1 MTKSSWKQSMTGA
14 AVVFVLA
21 AALVLNGCEEAPTLP
36 EEPAPSTPPTEPTL
50 PSTAKVAVI
59 SAEAGRSV
67 DEEIDAAVE
76 AGRDVSVDAIAH
88 AVRAIEGV
96 VSASPTPSGSAIVA
110 ELDDGTYVNVVV
122 VRMDDDRLFATAP
135 PSDRNEISGSVTPTT
150 DRNLT
155 QRILQP
161 QASTPR
167 GKGRVLILEP
177 HPEIIPDWLLGAK
190 NAVRNAKRDL
200 QSIGYE
206 VAHHVGTDVGIEKF
220 ETSYWAAFDVV
231 YIMTHGVHA
240 YAASGSPYQTLIS
253 TGVEYSYEV
262 AEHLVKKFGASAVAI
277 TKLGKKSYIS
287 VSADFFRKT
296 KATELPGTYVFVAAC
311 ESDKRIFSDDK
322 MMADAMLD
330 AGAGAYSG
338 FDEVVN
344 RQLSFR
350 IVERLT
356 DRLVVGSSL
365 TAASDAV
372 RKDPDMVPWYLK
384 VAKSVDDA
392 IDATLLDEH
401 VRTKPFYILK
411 PSFGGK
417 TMADQTY
424 TAGTAMEPLRLPA
437 ATGGRPFTCD
447 PDVAQSCSPGLRYSV
462 SGLPTGLRFDATTRT
477 VSGTPTAT
485 VSSRTVTY
493 QVMDANAATD
503 SIRFRITVQGAA
515 TPPTPGNTFR
525 DCAECPL
532 MVEVPSGSYVM
543 GSPPTEQGRWSS
555 EGPQHRVTIGYRLA
569 VGVYEVT
576 FAEWDACVADGGC
589 NGYRPYDRGWGR
601 GARPVI
607 HVSWVDA
614 QAYVGWLSRK
624 TGRRYRLLSE
634 SEWEYV
640 ARAGTTTRY
649 HTGDTI
655 TSSQANYGQSVGRTV
670 EVGSYPAN
678 AFGLHDVHGNVW
690 EWTQDCWNGSY
701 RGAPA
706 DGSAWESG
714 DCARRAFRGGSWT
727 DIPQYVRSAK
737 RVAWEPR
744 RPRYDHLGFR
754 VARTATGTIRND
766 DHADPRNRFDTLM
779 IRFTRQHDISVA
791 ALGVMQ
797 QGRVTYN
804 RAFGHG
810 DDVLMRIASVT
821 KPITAAAIRNLADDG
836 RLSLDDFAFDLGQA
850 EGGVLRLDPFPRL
863 GDERLKKITVLHLLR
878 HRGGWDRE
886 VAGDLVFREI
896 AIARAMSTA
905 SPPGR
910 SNTVRYILG
919 QPLQFEPGARRE
931 YSNIGYMVLGLI
943 IEKASGQDYLT
954 YVYENVFRPLG
965 VPHRDIIQGRTFP
978 QDRSDREPFYES
990 RSRCPNVFD
999 PSGSQVPCPDGG
1011 WDHEAKIAHGGLV
1024 ASTSAILKFLDQ
1036 YIAWGDHT
1044 GMRRTG
1050 GEVSNWWTAHSG
1062 SLDGTNTLA
1071 YQRGNG
1077 TNYVVMFNSRAS
1089 SGTSYTNLIRPEIES
1104 LLGIDQATVPP
1115 IPDDRGLGLGVI
1127 AD

>member
-1 MTKSSWKQSMTGA
+1 MTKSSWKQSMSGA

-21 AALVLNGCEEAPTLP
+21 AALVLNGCEEAPNLP
-36 EEPAPSTPPTEPTL
+36 EEPALPTPPTEPTL

-59 SAEAGRSV
+59 SAEAERSV

-372 RKDPDMVPWYLK
+372 RKDPDIVPWYLK
-384 VAKSVDDA
+384 IAKSMDDA

-401 VRTKPFYILK
+401 VRTKPFYILLK
-411 PSFGGK
+411 ASFGGK
-417 TMADQTY
+417 TIADQTY
-424 TAGTAMEPLRLPA
+424 TAGTAIEPLRLPA
-437 ATGGRPFTCD
+437 ATWGRPFTCD

-462 SGLPTGLRFDATTRT
+462 SRLPAGLRFDATTRT
-477 VSGTPTAT
+477 LSGTPTAT
-485 VSSRTVTY
+485 VSSSTVTY
-493 QVMDANAATD
+493 QVLDANAATD
-503 SIRFRITVQGAA
+503 TIKFQITIQGA
-515 TPPTPGNTFR
+515 TPPPTPGNTFR
-525 DCAECPL
+525 ECAECPL
-532 MVEVPSGSYVM
+532 MVEVPAGSYLM
-543 GSPPTEQGRWSS
+543 GSTDGVYRINLV
-555 EGPQHRVTIGYRLA
+555 PQHRVTIGYRLA

-576 FAEWDACVADGGC
+576 FAQWDACVADGGC
-589 NGYRPYDRGWGR
+589 NGDRGNDYGWGR
-601 GARPVI
+601 GARPV
-607 HVSWVDA
+607 VGVNWNDV
-614 QAYVGWLSRK
+614 QTYVAWLSRK

-640 ARAGTTTRY
+640 ARAGTTTTY
-649 HTGDTI
+649 NTGDTI
-655 TSSQANYGQSVGRTV
+655 TSSQANFGRNLEGTV
-670 EVGSYPAN
+670 DVGSYSAN

-690 EWTQDCWNGSY
+690 EWTQDCKNWDY
-701 RGAPA
+701 HGAPE
-706 DGSAWESG
+706 DGSAWETG
-714 DCARRAFRGGSWT
+714 DCGNRVVRGGSWYTGLFDLRSDNRDAAPT
-727 DIPQYVRSAK
+727 DIGGGYF
-737 RVAWEPR
+737 
-744 RPRYDHLGFR
+744 GFR
-754 VARTATGTIRND
+754 VART
-766 DHADPRNRFDTLM
+766 
-779 IRFTRQHDISVA
+779 
-791 ALGVMQ
+791 
-797 QGRVTYN
+797 
-804 RAFGHG
+804 
-810 DDVLMRIASVT
+810 
-821 KPITAAAIRNLADDG
+821 
-836 RLSLDDFAFDLGQA
+836 LD
-850 EGGVLRLDPFPRL
+850 
-863 GDERLKKITVLHLLR
+863 
-878 HRGGWDRE
+878 
-886 VAGDLVFREI
+886 
-896 AIARAMSTA
+896 S
-905 SPPGR
+905 
-910 SNTVRYILG
+910 
-919 QPLQFEPGARRE
+919 
-931 YSNIGYMVLGLI
+931 
-943 IEKASGQDYLT
+943 
-954 YVYENVFRPLG
+954 
-965 VPHRDIIQGRTFP
+965 
-978 QDRSDREPFYES
+978 
-990 RSRCPNVFD
+990 
-999 PSGSQVPCPDGG
+999 
-1011 WDHEAKIAHGGLV
+1011 
-1024 ASTSAILKFLDQ
+1024 
-1036 YIAWGDHT
+1036 
-1044 GMRRTG
+1044 
-1050 GEVSNWWTAHSG
+1050 
-1062 SLDGTNTLA
+1062 
-1071 YQRGNG
+1071 
-1077 TNYVVMFNSRAS
+1077 
-1089 SGTSYTNLIRPEIES
+1089 
-1104 LLGIDQATVPP
+1104 
-1115 IPDDRGLGLGVI
+1115 
-1127 AD
+1127 